1 MISFTT
7 VCIGEER
14 RSETMHLLNDL
25 RNLNFKT
32 YLLTNIHFDL
42 EKYQLENVILIKNDV
57 DYFTDF
63 ERFKVIKK
71 ALQDSND
78 FVYYLDCDSRFFNF
92 RDEKFDGQ
100 RFEKLLQN
108 TSFDIMCSW
117 IGDPIRNQLDK
128 PNESENRS
136 IRNFQFGHEKVIEYL
151 NSKIPNLDNLLGMGS
166 PLEGVLIFKNHPKLI
181 DFCDELLEYYEILK
195 QEDLKF
201 GRNHIALGGGLALSL
216 FSQSKGINLNMN
228 PISHH
233 FFKPNFEKELF
244 PFNFKI
250 NKNEKILP
258 SNHIL
263 L

>member
-14 RSETMHLLNDL
+14 RSETMNLLNDL

-32 YLLTNIHFDL
+32 YILTNINFDL
-42 EKYQLENVILIKNDV
+42 EKYQFENVILIKNDV

-71 ALQDSND
+71 ALEDPND
-78 FVYYLDCDSRFFNF
+78 FVYYLDCDSRFFDF
-92 RDEKFDGQ
+92 REEKFDKDK
-100 RFEKLLQN
+100 FEKLLQN
-108 TSFDIMCSW
+108 TNFDLMCSW
-117 IGDPIRNQLDK
+117 IGDPIRNQLNE
-128 PNESENRS
+128 PNKSENRN
-136 IRNFQFGHEKVIEYL
+136 IRNFQFGHKKVIQYL
-151 NSKIPNLDNLLGMGS
+151 DNKIPNWKNLLYMGS

-181 DFCDELLEYYEILK
+181 EFCNDILEYYEVLK

-201 GRNHIALGGGLALSL
+201 GRNHIALGAGLAIRL
-216 FSQSKGINLNMN
+216 FSESKKINLSMN

-233 FFKPNFEKELF
+233 FFKPNFDKELF
-244 PFNFKI
+244 PFNYKI
-250 NKNEKILP
+250 NKNEKILF
-258 SNHIL
+258 SNDIL

>member
-42 EKYQLENVILIKNDV
+42 EKYQLENVVLIKNDV
-57 DYFTDF
+57 EYFTDF

-71 ALQDSND
+71 ALEDSND
-78 FVYYLDCDSRFFNF
+78 FVYYLDCDSRFFDF
-92 RDEKFDGQ
+92 REEKFDKKL
-100 RFEKLLQN
+100 FEKLLQN
-108 TSFDIMCSW
+108 IDFDIMCSW

-128 PNESENRS
+128 PNEFENKN
-136 IRNFQFGHEKVIEYL
+136 IRNFQFGHEKIIDYL
-151 NSKIPNLDNLLGMGS
+151 NNKIPNMDNFLDMGS
-166 PLEGVLIFKNHPKLI
+166 PLEGVLIFKNHQKLI
-181 DFCDELLEYYEILK
+181 EFCDDILDYYEVLK

-201 GRNHIALGGGLALSL
+201 GRNYIALGGGLAIRL
-216 FSQSKGINLNMN
+216 FSQKKQLNLNMN
-228 PISHH
+228 PLSHH

-244 PFNFKI
+244 PFNIKI
-250 NKNEKILP
+250 NKNEKILF
-258 SNHIL
+258 SNDL
-263 L
+263 LL